1 MRQQISGRGPFQ
13 KLVRTSAQ
21 LWSKVGLGAK
31 MTAIVVV
38 GVLSLVGL
46 FAYFG
51 TAALNDEIQRTLQ
64 ERIVL
69 AQTTARHIDYTLS
82 GLEVVLTD
90 TASQSSWLD
99 LQRTDENLTSAFH
112 RLQFYATR
120 VFIIDRSGN
129 LISAYPPVSSP
140 VTFDQFASIKNVLNG
155 QSFAVSRY
163 MRPLD
168 GIGATTLAAAPIR
181 DVWGQVNGALVISI
195 DLTGPNISSFTH
207 PIGIGGTGYID
218 LIDQSGTILASTQ
231 SERVGQ
237 QSDHGDT
244 LATMIREG
252 RQTVSACHDCH
263 DASIT
268 AWPIREV
275 LAFVPLERAQWGVTI
290 HQSED
295 EVFASIRQLQVR
307 IFVLMVTM
315 LAGALV
321 LVYLT
326 TRSVIVPVQALT
338 TATRRIAAGDWD
350 TALEAHGQ
358 DEIGTLTRSFD
369 TMRVQLSH
377 SMTEIQRW
385 NRELDAR
392 VRERTAVCEQSREEI
407 ARLLA
412 ELQQKEQ
419 LRIELLHRVYSA
431 QEEERKRI
439 SRELHDE
446 TCQVLNA
453 LALALDD
460 TAQTSTAPETRPQL
474 ERMHELAT
482 TALHEIQRIVLDLR
496 PTMLDHLG
504 LVPALRWYAESR
516 FNGTGI
522 HLYLREM
529 GEPRRLAPA
538 IETALFRVV
547 QEAINNIAR
556 HSRATRADLVF
567 EFEPERIRISIK
579 DNGKGFDPSL
589 VFSTANSERGLG
601 LMGMQERMS
610 EIRGEFF
617 LHAAPREGTVLVLEV
632 PTRSGAGG
640 AERA

>member
-1 MRQQISGRGPFQ
+1 MRQQRSGRGSIQ
-13 KLVRTSAQ
+13 SLVRASSQ
-21 LWSKVGLGAK
+21 LWSSVGLGAK

-46 FAYFG
+46 FAYLG

-64 ERIVL
+64 ERMVL
-69 AQTTARHIDYTLS
+69 AQTTARHMDYTLA
-82 GLEVVLTD
+82 GLEFALTD
-90 TASQSSWLD
+90 TASQSAWLD
-99 LQRTDENLTSAFH
+99 SPRTDENLANAFQ
-112 RLQFYATR
+112 RLKFYATR
-120 VFIIDRSGN
+120 VFLLDRSGH
-129 LISAYPPVSSP
+129 LTSAYPPLGST
-140 VTFDQFASIKNVLNG
+140 VTFDQFASIKNVLDG
-155 QSFAVSRY
+155 QPFAVSRY
-163 MRPLD
+163 LRPLD
-168 GIGATTLAAAPIR
+168 EIGTSTVAAAPIR
-181 DVWGQVNGALVISI
+181 DVNGRVNGALVIAI
-195 DLTGPNISSFTH
+195 DLAGPNIPSFTH

-218 LIDQSGTILASTQ
+218 LIDFGGTILASTRG
-231 SERVGQ
+231 ERIGQ
-237 QSDHGDT
+237 QSDHGES

-263 DASIT
+263 TAST
-268 AWPIREV
+268 TGWPVREV
-275 LAFVPLERAQWGVTI
+275 LAFVPLERAQWGVTV

-295 EVFASIRQLQVR
+295 EVFASIRQLQMR

-326 TRSVIVPVQALT
+326 TRSVIAPVQGLT
-338 TATRRIAAGDWD
+338 AATRRIAAGDLE

-369 TMRVQLSH
+369 AMRVQLRH
-377 SMTEIQRW
+377 SVAEIQRW

-392 VRERTAVCEQSREEI
+392 VRERTAACEQSREEN

-412 ELQQKEQ
+412 ELQKKEQ
-419 LRIELLHRVYSA
+419 LRIELLYRVFSA

-460 TAQTSTAPETRPQL
+460 TTQTTTTVETRPQL

-482 TALHEIQRIVLDLR
+482 TALMEIQRIVLDLR

-516 FNGTGI
+516 LDGLGI
-522 HLYLREM
+522 RLSIREA
-529 GEPRRLAPA
+529 GEPRRLPPA

-567 EFEPERIRISIK
+567 EFASDRVRISIQ
-579 DNGKGFDPSL
+579 DNGKGFDPSS
-589 VFSTANSERGLG
+589 VFSAANSQRGLG

-610 EIRGEFF
+610 SIRGQLT
-617 LHAAPREGTVLVLEV
+617 LHSVLREGTTLVLDV
-632 PTRSGAGG
+632 PVAV
-640 AERA
+640 